1 MSDGKNVFEPRK
13 EIETDVF
20 SLLLQAWDKEENYT
34 SPWEIKPHTFAF
46 WWATARPKT
55 LFDELGSN
63 WVQNHGKYPVYS

>member
-1 MSDGKNVFEPRK
+1 MVKMFFEPRK

-20 SLLLQAWDKEENYT
+20 FPRVASLGQRKNSA

-55 LFDELGSN
+55 LYGELGSN
-63 WVQNHGKYPVYS
+63 WVQNHDNYPVYS